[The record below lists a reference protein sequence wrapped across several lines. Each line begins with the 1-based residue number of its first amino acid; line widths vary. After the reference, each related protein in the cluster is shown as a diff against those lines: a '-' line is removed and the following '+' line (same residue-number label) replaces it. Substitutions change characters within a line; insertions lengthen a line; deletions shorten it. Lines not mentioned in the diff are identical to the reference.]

1 MAKMSTSEF
10 GGDMTDLQ
18 QVQNNKVETSA
29 ESADVSG
36 ALTSGHEELGFHVN

>member
-1 MAKMSTSEF
+1 MAKMSIGEF

-29 ESADVSG
+29 ESADV
-36 ALTSGHEELGFHVN
+36 